1 MIQRIDL
8 NTLLK
13 EVDVEE
19 LKLLA
24 VNNESMNMA
33 FMNMIN
39 RWDVIKRDQSKE

>member
-24 VNNESMNMA
+24 VNNENMNMA
-33 FMNMIN
+33 FMNMLN
-39 RWDVIKRDQSKE
+39 RWDVIKKQQTL